1 MSTQKAIDLS
11 QTILK
16 CPTPSDIIM
25 DITHY
30 ITLVF
35 SAQESLYKAFSSIG
49 IILSYE
55 DIFCIGIN
63 KEKTCT
69 LHVDNPIN
77 KVFEVHFYFS
87 KYYNL
92 VIN

>member
-1 MSTQKAIDLS
+1 MSAQKAIDLS

-16 CPTPSDIIM
+16 CATPSDMIM

-35 SAQESLYKAFSSIG
+35 SAQESLYKVFSSTG
-49 IILSYE
+49 ITLSYK

-63 KEKTCT
+63 KEKNMYITCR
-69 LHVDNPIN
+69 
-77 KVFEVHFYFS
+77 
-87 KYYNL
+87 
-92 VIN
+92 

>member
-1 MSTQKAIDLS
+1 MSAQKAIDLS

-16 CPTPSDIIM
+16 CATPSDMIM

-35 SAQESLYKAFSSIG
+35 SAQESLYKAFSSTG
-49 IILSYE
+49 ITLSYK

-63 KEKTCT
+63 KEKNMYITCR
-69 LHVDNPIN
+69 
-77 KVFEVHFYFS
+77 
-87 KYYNL
+87 
-92 VIN
+92 

>member
-1 MSTQKAIDLS
+1 M
-11 QTILK
+11 
-16 CPTPSDIIM
+16 IM
-25 DITHY
+25 DITHH

-35 SAQESLYKAFSSIG
+35 SAQERLYKAFSSTG
-49 IILSYE
+49 ITLSYE

-69 LHVDNPIN
+69 LHVANPIN
-77 KVFEVHFYFS
+77 KVCEVHFYFS

-92 VIN
+92 GIN